1 MSRTKID
8 YDAAEREYVTGA
20 DSIRTLATK
29 YDVAFSSM
37 AEYARKHGW
46 NEKREAYRASVSETA
61 LSNTRERHVT
71 EHEEMLEEAI
81 KLIRASFYEYGR
93 QLKAGQVPVGPKDL
107 ATLINAF
114 QLISGGATNRSEAT
128 VLGVHIT
135 EPGSAGGLDLEV
147 LRQLERF
154 TRAKLVGTGD
164 NGTPTVRV
172 EGARPN

>member
-8 YDAAEREYVTGA
+8 YDAAEREYVTGN

-37 AEYARKHGW
+37 ADRARKAEW
-46 NEKREAYRASVSETA
+46 NTKRDAYRASVSDTA
-61 LSNTRERHVT
+61 LSNTRQRHVS

-93 QLKAGQVPVGPKDL
+93 QLKAGLVEISPKDL
-107 ATLINAF
+107 ATLVSAM

-135 EPGSAGGLDLEV
+135 DPGTAGGLDLDI
-147 LRQLERF
+147 LRELERV
-154 TRAKLVGTGD
+154 TRSKLVGTGD
-164 NGTPTVRV
+164 GRTPTIRI
-172 EGARPN
+172 EGSRAN